1 MAKTYIISNNA
12 SKSGKTTTA
21 FNLALCF
28 AAMGK
33 KTLLVGTDKSWVN
46 SLLNPKNSDD
56 VIYISPFMS
65 FCQMDAFDTVKF
77 DEFQFILVD
86 ASINSFDK
94 VTERLGSESKLI
106 VPVEAEYYGL
116 NSLKP
121 FFQKVSEL
129 KIELEGIIP
138 VMLRKDS
145 KPSENAVLNLT
156 EYFGT
161 SVFEPA
167 IQRNYYL
174 ARQKDFKTFSQS
186 KMTEKAAVTYLNL
199 ANNLLDINR

>member
-12 SKSGKTTTA
+12 TQSGKTTTA

-33 KTLLVGTDKSWVN
+33 KTLLVGTDKSWVDK
-46 SLLNPKNSDD
+46 LLNPKDSSSL
-56 VIYISPFMS
+56 IYITPFLS
-65 FCQMDAFDTVKF
+65 YWQTKDFSKGNLEDF
-77 DEFQFILVD
+77 EFILVD
-86 ASINSFDK
+86 ASIVSFDK
-94 VTERLGSESKLI
+94 VVEYVKTDFKVI
-106 VPVEAEYYGL
+106 IPVEAEYYGM

-129 KIELEGIIP
+129 NVELEGIIP
-138 VMLRKDS
+138 VMLRKGS
-145 KPSENAVLNLT
+145 VVSENAVLSLT
-156 EYFGT
+156 EFFGK

-174 ARQKDFKTFSQS
+174 ARQKDFKIFSQS

>member
-33 KTLLVGTDKSWVN
+33 KTLLVGTDKSWVS
-46 SLLNPKNSDD
+46 SLLNPKNSDA
-56 VIYISPFMS
+56 VLYISPFMS
-65 FCQMDAFDTVKF
+65 FCQMDNAGAVNFE
-77 DEFQFILVD
+77 EFQFILVD
-86 ASINSFDK
+86 TSMNSFEAVVAYFGSDSK
-94 VTERLGSESKLI
+94 VI
-106 VPVEAEYYGL
+106 VPVEAEYYGM

-121 FFQKVSEL
+121 FFKKISEL

-138 VMLRKDS
+138 VMLRKGS
-145 KPSENAVLNLT
+145 KQSETAVLNLT
-156 EYFGT
+156 EYFGS

>member
-12 SKSGKTTTA
+12 TKSGKTTTA

-33 KTLLVGTDKSWVN
+33 KTLLVGTDKSWVDK
-46 SLLNPKNSDD
+46 LLNPKNSSSLLF
-56 VIYISPFMS
+56 ISPFLS
-65 FCQMDAFDTVKF
+65 YWQTE
-77 DEFQFILVD
+77 EFSQGNLEEFEFILVD
-86 ASINSFDK
+86 ASIVSFDK
-94 VTERLGSESKLI
+94 LVMQVGDDFKLI
-106 VPVEAEYYGL
+106 IPVEAEYYGM
-116 NSLKP
+116 NALKP
-121 FFQKVSEL
+121 FFE
-129 KIELEGIIP
+129 KISQSNIDLEGIIP

-145 KPSENAVLNLT
+145 SPSENAVVNLI
-156 EYFGT
+156 EFFGK

-174 ARQKDFKTFSQS
+174 SRQKDFKTFSQS

-199 ANNLLDINR
+199 ANNLLDKNR